1 LVLLVSLATLL
12 VLVFGS
18 TLVVP
23 LFTKRTA
30 NLNQGVANSTP
41 TPNQQASQPSPSP
54 TPSPSPEFVKVRLR
68 LISEGASGC
77 SLYVGEKVTLTVKD
91 RTFSAVTNR
100 NGFASFTNVPC
111 GDVARITGPGIK
123 LQFKSETL
131 SITHNLQCSGSELYL
146 GSYGDIKGA
155 LVSEKFA
162 NACFKPY

>member
-1 LVLLVSLATLL
+1 VLSPNI
-12 VLVFGS
+12 VLQNRYR
-18 TLVVP
+18 VVRQ
-23 LFTKRTA
+23 LG
-30 NLNQGVANSTP
+30 QGGMGTVYEAVDQRLSSVVAIK
-41 TPNQQASQPSPSP
+41 
-54 TPSPSPEFVKVRLR
+54 E
-68 LISEGASGC
+68 
-77 SLYVGEKVTLTVKD
+77 
-91 RTFSAVTNR
+91 VTNR

-111 GDVARITGPGIK
+111 GDVAKITAPGIK